1 MRFFDV
7 LRKNMRF
14 VVLSSLMMLSIS
26 ACAVLP
32 TATTEVGEVRYVAVP
47 TAKIN
52 APTTNKIATNSVATN
67 QVITSQAT
75 THQTTSQTTTSVLVP
90 VVNAFVVKTDA
101 TGQETLLPVNVG
113 TPVKAGDV
121 LEYQALLT
129 NHSPDRVRQAE
140 VTLSIASGLELV
152 GGISPEFAHASID
165 GSRFVRMPIRAN
177 VNGQIQVLPLS
188 RYKALR
194 WTVEEL
200 GIGATAVVKYRAKI
214 K

>member
-1 MRFFDV
+1 
-7 LRKNMRF
+7 MRF
-14 VVLSSLMMLSIS
+14 VVLSSLMMLSVS

-52 APTTNKIATNSVATN
+52 APTTNQIATNSVATN
-67 QVITSQAT
+67 QAITNQATARQAITSQTA
-75 THQTTSQTTTSVLVP
+75 TSVLTP
-90 VVNAFVVKTDA
+90 VVNAFVVKTDT

-152 GGISPEFAHASID
+152 GGLSPEFAQASID
-165 GSRFVRMPIRAN
+165 GSRFVRMPIRASI
-177 VNGQIQVLPLS
+177 NGQIQELPLS
-188 RYKALR
+188 RYRALR